1 MHQDENFNRNKEL
14 IYYAIHLFGQEI
26 NAAIVLIYLYVVL

>member
-1 MHQDENFNRNKEL
+1 MHQNENFNRNKEL

-26 NAAIVLIYLYVVL
+26 NTAGLLSTYM